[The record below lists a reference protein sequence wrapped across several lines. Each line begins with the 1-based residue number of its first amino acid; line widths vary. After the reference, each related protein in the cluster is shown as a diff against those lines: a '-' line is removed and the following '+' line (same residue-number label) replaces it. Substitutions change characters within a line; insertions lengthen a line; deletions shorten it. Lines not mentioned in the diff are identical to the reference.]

1 MRYRV
6 SPSRNDDAQLTERT
20 QVFSGRPPFP
30 DLPTNM
36 LFSVVNEHGRRPEWT
51 DDTRR
56 KGLDEPMWNVVIGC
70 WQQNPRERSSATEL
84 ANQLGH
90 LLTVERTVA
99 PPMATAYSESSVPQ
113 YHPGNFL
120 QQTSPT
126 ADIPMNQTA
135 PVISVLPRPG
145 GERLQHL
152 PRPQSI
158 AVSPMEDHRVPSN
171 PPLRPWALPPPM
183 VHAQQRQMTV
193 ETLSSHLLFPEAG
206 PNSLPSPAQSSS
218 PEATDFHSDKDM
230 TVSDLSST
238 VYDESTRTMKSIDY
252 QPKPMASSSLPVQSF
267 DSSTTGCS
275 TLPTLG
281 APPRAL
287 SPEPLIRFDE
297 VVEKLI
303 TIQQNLE
310 MRPPPSREP
319 QTHTVD
325 ARSRTRHRDRRLEA
339 ETLPP
344 LSTEPNQ
351 QPPRGSVLLSTGSR
365 TPTPPLSPDLN
376 DKAKLLS
383 AMTSAGPRLQTSRSY
398 GNRPMGS
405 LPEDDYVIRIVQED
419 GTASDREK
427 QAATNSSR
435 NATDDSSHN
444 VPTSPHE
451 LRTPVQAFS
460 TRPQIAR
467 SPVVG
472 ESDTAPRPSYF
483 DARPQTK
490 QDYETTQSYP
500 ESSSTSS
507 ASSPELGPEELPELS
522 SPMQRPS
529 QAPEEH
535 ARRPPPDG
543 RAVEVLSL
551 KSSEAAF
558 PVQAQ
563 TAKPTST
570 LSGQN
575 VYELAHDGKE
585 QTYSFSR
592 LSVAHEEV

>member
-1 MRYRV
+1 
-6 SPSRNDDAQLTERT
+6 
-20 QVFSGRPPFP
+20 
-30 DLPTNM
+30 
-36 LFSVVNEHGRRPEWT
+36 
-51 DDTRR
+51 
-56 KGLDEPMWNVVIGC
+56 MWNVVTGC

-90 LLTVERTVA
+90 LLTVEHPVA
-99 PPMATAYSESSVPQ
+99 PPMATAYSESSVAQ

-120 QQTSPT
+120 QHTSPT

-135 PVISVLPRPG
+135 PVVSVLPRPG
-145 GERLQHL
+145 SERFQHL

-158 AVSPMEDHRVPSN
+158 AVSPVEDHRIPSN
-171 PPLRPWALPPPM
+171 LSLRPLALSPPM
-183 VHAQQRQMTV
+183 AHAQQRQVTA
-193 ETLSSHLLFPEAG
+193 EILSSHLLFLEAG
-206 PNSLPSPAQSSS
+206 PNLLPSPAQSSS
-218 PEATDFHSDKDM
+218 PEATDFHPDRDM
-230 TVSDLSST
+230 TVSDVSST
-238 VYDESTRTMKSIDY
+238 LYDESTRTMKSSDY
-252 QPKPMASSSLPVQSF
+252 QPKPKASSSLPMQSF
-267 DSSTTGCS
+267 DSSLPGRS
-275 TLPTLG
+275 ALPTLG
-281 APPRAL
+281 APLRAL

-297 VVEKLI
+297 VVEKLM

-310 MRPPPSREP
+310 MGPPPSREP

-344 LSTEPNQ
+344 PSTESNQ
-351 QPPRGSVLLSTGSR
+351 QPPRWSVLLSTGSR

-383 AMTSAGPRLQTSRSY
+383 AMTSAGPRLKTSRSS

-419 GTASDREK
+419 DTASGRER
-427 QAATNSSR
+427 QASINLSR
-435 NATDDSSHN
+435 NPTDDSSHN

-451 LRTPVQAFS
+451 LRTPVQTFS
-460 TRPQIAR
+460 IQPQIAR
-467 SPVVG
+467 SPFVG

-490 QDYETTQSYP
+490 QDHGSTQSYP
-500 ESSSTSS
+500 ESSSSSS
-507 ASSPELGPEELPELS
+507 ASSPELGPENLPELS
-522 SPMQRPS
+522 SPMPRS
-529 QAPEEH
+529 SGVSEEY

-543 RAVEVLSL
+543 RAVAVLSF
-551 KSSEAAF
+551 KSSEAAS
-558 PVQAQ
+558 PVQAP

-570 LSGQN
+570 LSAQN
-575 VYELAHDGKE
+575 LYELAHDGKE
-585 QTYSFSR
+585 KAYSFSR